1 MSNRTRFIEWCQ
13 RPSKIKILTFNPR
26 NVVVLATSFII
37 LAASITFG
45 AWRSQVAS
53 VPNISFITPEDI
65 ETLIITTDTTLTEDY
80 FNATIVIAAD
90 NVTLDGDG
98 HMIIGPGRCSRIWD
112 PNMPSN
118 EEELWTTGILL
129 EGGTGV
135 TVKNCRVTGFG
146 YGFLLNGSDGNTLQG
161 NTANNNTNGFRL
173 YESDGNSFKA
183 NTANNS
189 RIGFSLWASNGNSF
203 EANTANGNTFGFS
216 LWESS
221 RNSFEANTANDNVDW
236 GFFMWS
242 MSDNTFR
249 NNTANDNGGDNDDY
263 GHGFDL
269 RESSFGNI
277 LQGNT
282 ANNNNGNGFA
292 LESSYGNMLEV
303 NMANDNS
310 HAGLH
315 VAFSSNNTLT
325 GNTASD
331 NAFGMCIGAKGLA
344 INNSIYHNTFVNNI
358 KQLNLKQGNIE
369 NSVNAWD
376 DGSVGNYWS
385 DYTGVDANGDGIGDT
400 PYVIDED
407 NVDRFPLM
415 APMSVVDGGIGG
427 SETN

>member
-1 MSNRTRFIEWCQ
+1 MDHWKRFFDWCKQ
-13 RPSKIKILTFNPR
+13 PSKIKIRKFNP
-26 NVVVLATSFII
+26 NNELILVTISII
-37 LAASITFG
+37 LASSIIYG
-45 AWRSQVAS
+45 AQRYQVAPIPQWS
-53 VPNISFITPEDI
+53 
-65 ETLIITTDTTLTEDY
+65 
-80 FNATIVIAAD
+80 
-90 NVTLDGDG
+90 GDG
-98 HMIIGPGRCSRIWD
+98 HMIIGPGRCVAIGIED
-112 PNMPSN
+112 PNMDPDEQEHN
-118 EEELWTTGILL
+118 RTTGILL
-129 EGGTGV
+129 EGRTGV
-135 TVKNCRVTGFG
+135 TIKNCRVTGFG
-146 YGFLLNGSDGNTLQG
+146 TGFLLNGSDGNTLQG
-161 NTANNNTNGFRL
+161 NTASNNTFGFDL
-173 YESDGNSFKA
+173 FESDGNSFEA
-183 NTANNS
+183 NTATKNS
-189 RIGFSLWASNGNSF
+189 RIGFSLWASDGNSF
-203 EANTANGNTFGFS
+203 EANTANNNTFGFD

-249 NNTANDNGGDNDDY
+249 NNTANDNGGDDDDY

-277 LQGNT
+277 LQGNM

-292 LESSYGNMLEV
+292 LESSFGNVLEV
-303 NMANDNS
+303 NTANDNS

-325 GNTASD
+325 GNTAS
-331 NAFGMCIGAKGLA
+331 NNVFGMCIGAKGLA
-344 INNSIYHNTFVNNI
+344 SNNSIYHNTFVNNI
-358 KQLNLKQGNIE
+358 KQLNLKEGNIE

-415 APMSVVDGGIGG
+415 APISVR
-427 SETN
+427 